1 MERDRLLTATSLIA
15 VALMTVHLS
24 DDIARGFEPGGLTN
38 LGGVLILVVWLA
50 AILLLRTTRW
60 GHVLLILG
68 SLFTA
73 LMPVVHM
80 SGNGVGRVAA
90 SSGGHFFVWTLL
102 ALGVTGTFAL
112 MLAVEALWRLRGA
125 RRLP

>member
-90 SSGGHFFVWTLL
+90 SSGGHFFASPDEGESWREVATYLPPIWSVETLVIE
-102 ALGVTGTFAL
+102 G
-112 MLAVEALWRLRGA
+112 
-125 RRLP
+125 

>member
-68 SLFTA
+68 SLFAA

-80 SGNGVGRVAA
+80 SGKGVGRVAA

>member
-68 SLFTA
+68 SLFAA

-90 SSGGHFFVWTLL
+90 SSGGHLFVWTLL
-102 ALGVTGTFAL
+102 ALVTGTFAL